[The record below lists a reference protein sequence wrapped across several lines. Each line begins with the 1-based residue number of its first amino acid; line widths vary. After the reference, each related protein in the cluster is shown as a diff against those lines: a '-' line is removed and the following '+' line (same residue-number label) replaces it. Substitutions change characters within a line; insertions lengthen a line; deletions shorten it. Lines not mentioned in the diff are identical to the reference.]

1 MHSFIRFNGI
11 EASIDNVV
19 PASEQFNEVIV
30 KELKKVYGD
39 KLFAVDPMQ
48 NFTNPDQTDTIFVG
62 IMTGQLESEAP
73 VQIQVAD
80 ETGVIATSAAF
91 IGFRK

>member
-11 EASIDNVV
+11 EASIDNVI
-19 PASEQFNEVIV
+19 PASEQFNEVVV
-30 KELKKVYGD
+30 KELQKVYGD
-39 KLFAVDPMQ
+39 KLFAVDPLQ
-48 NFTNPDQTDTIFVG
+48 NFTKPDQTDTIFAG
-62 IMTGQLESEAP
+62 IMSGKFESEAP

-80 ETGVIATSAAF
+80 ETGVIATATAF